1 MLPPILNLLE
11 ADYHPLLIVGVGQ
24 GNLHDTLLSGIRFE
38 LVSSLGL
45 SKSAI
50 HDRTLTFV
58 GIACVSTHR
67 VLDASYLGFYHFFH
81 LAASSYETFPS

>member
-45 SKSAI
+45 SKSANP
-50 HDRTLTFV
+50 RSYSNV
-58 GIACVSTHR
+58 RWHR
-67 VLDASYLGFYHFFH
+67 LRLYTSG
-81 LAASSYETFPS
+81 S